1 MLNKIKKLLGN
12 PGELKQAIV
21 VRNDLKLGRGKTAA
35 QCAHASVSSYLKT
48 RRKNLDLAQKWV
60 NEGMKKIVLKVDSET
75 ELMRYFRELKT
86 KDIPCELIKD
96 AGHTQ
101 VNPGTVTCFG
111 AGPWNEK
118 EIDKILGKL
127 KLL

>member
-1 MLNKIKKLLGN
+1 MFNKIKKMLSDNN
-12 PGELKQAIV
+12 PIKQALV
-21 VRNDLKLGRGKTAA
+21 VRKDLKMSQGKLAA
-35 QCAHASVSSYLKT
+35 QCSHASVATYLKI
-48 RRKNLDLAQKWV
+48 RRKNLDLAQRWV
-60 NEGMKKIVLKVDSET
+60 EEGMKKIVLRVDSEK
-75 ELMRYFRELKT
+75 ELLNYFTRCKT
-86 KDIPCELIKD
+86 AGIPCELIKD

-101 VNPGTVTCFG
+101 IKPGTTTCFG